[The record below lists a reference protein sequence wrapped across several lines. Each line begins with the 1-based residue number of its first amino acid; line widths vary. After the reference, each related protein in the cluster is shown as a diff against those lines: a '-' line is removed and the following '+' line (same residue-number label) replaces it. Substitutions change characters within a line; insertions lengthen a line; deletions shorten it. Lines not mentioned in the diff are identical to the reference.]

1 MRGSTLVKIVIVVL
15 VVLFIWKK
23 GLPWWNAQQ
32 ASSSA
37 PKTTSPRVNCVF
49 AARSASDFFGGNLRA
64 FSSPPYDMQAWDEFK
79 AHVDDRISMAGTKCS
94 CNDDA
99 CENAKHAMS
108 ELRSLLGDVD
118 NMIRSGSP
126 PPSDIVQ
133 RQERIDN
140 ALDAARAASEK

>member
-1 MRGSTLVKIVIVVL
+1 MRANTFVRILGVVV
-15 VVLFIWKK
+15 VVLFTWKY
-23 GLPWWNAQQ
+23 GLPWWNAHQT
-32 ASSSA
+32 SSSA
-37 PKTTSPRVNCVF
+37 PKTTSPGVNCVF
-49 AARSASDFFGGNLRA
+49 AARAASDFFGGNLRA
-64 FSSPPYDMQAWDEFK
+64 FSSPPYDMTAWDEFK
-79 AHVDDRISMAGTKCS
+79 SHVDDRISIAGTKCS

-108 ELRSLLGDVD
+108 ELRALMGEMD
-118 NMIRSGSP
+118 NMVRSGSP